1 MLDQR
6 VPRYLQ
12 LPCVFI
18 TVLCGSSTDMADK
31 VSELRQ

>member
-1 MLDQR
+1 MLVQR

-18 TVLCGSSTDMADK
+18 TVLCGSSTDKAGK